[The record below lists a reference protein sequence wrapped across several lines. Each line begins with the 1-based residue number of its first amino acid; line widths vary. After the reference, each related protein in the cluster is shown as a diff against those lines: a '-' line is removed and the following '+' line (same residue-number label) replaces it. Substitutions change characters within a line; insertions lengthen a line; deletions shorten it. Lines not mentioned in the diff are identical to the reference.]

1 MKKNT
6 TRFFS
11 ALAIA
16 ATVFSATAGPQVAKK
31 LGGGMAQRAV
41 EQKAAVRTTSHTKGV
56 QIAGKRQVVNN
67 ATNQLRAASKNAFSL
82 KKAVNIPIKEAG
94 NLPDM
99 LAMVTFSNAWTQE
112 SQAPGLYKL
121 PKANGQD
128 FTLVADK
135 ATGYTGFLQDGVYYT
150 SNYVNYGFFA
160 FIMLEAYDV
169 ETGELIGENEGEVNQ
184 ILIDC
189 ATDPTTGTV
198 YSIGYN
204 EAGDGLQLAKVT
216 PSVGDGVVNF
226 GIEPVAQLDGNWNS
240 IACDAAGQL
249 YGISYAGEE
258 QGDEFIITS
267 SSLCKLGKATGAVTE
282 IGETGVLCKYLSSSE
297 IDPTSGRMF
306 WTVSDADEEGY
317 LAEVNLQT
325 GAATKILDF
334 LNDEE
339 VQGLCFQL
347 PAAEDKAPAAV
358 TNLAASFPEGA
369 LSGTISFTAPTTLF
383 DGTAATGALTYE
395 VLANGTSVAEG
406 STSFGATVSA
416 PVTVESAGSYTFVVT
431 VSNATGKSP
440 KQKIKA
446 FVGKGIPE
454 APVATLEYTAGKMNL
469 TWTAVTTS
477 ADGGYI
483 NPAEVTYTV
492 TRFPGE
498 TAVATDVKTTSFS
511 EPVAEPENITSY
523 YYTVVAKYADAVSE
537 AAKSNT
543 IVLGSI
549 EPPYE
554 QAFDADGSLEGF
566 TIIDANGDGKQWS
579 LYMSDDGTGVARMTY
594 NSSMD
599 MDDWLITPPLKLEGG
614 KVYRLSFD
622 AYPYGSSFPERIEVK
637 MGNSNTVEAMTTT
650 IVEPIDLTKG
660 ILDAQP
666 VVAYL
671 APKTSGTYFV
681 GFHGISDPDMF
692 YLYLDNIRIGAA
704 SSAEAPGE
712 ASNLKVVSDPS
723 GDLKATVSFNAPT
736 TTLGGGSLANL
747 TKVELSRDGELINTF
762 SSPAPGAAL
771 SFVDIP
777 AEGGNHTYTVIGY
790 NNEGE
795 GKPATITAFVG
806 VDAPAAPES
815 ASIVETANE
824 GEVTVSWSPVT
835 TDRNGNVINPA
846 LITYII
852 AERGSSSWEPL
863 IEGLT
868 GTSHTFRAVE
878 EGAEQIFAQY
888 AVFAS
893 TSGGVGSGAITDMI
907 PVGSAYE
914 GMAESLPNGEPTHI
928 LGITTPAESSAD
940 WGIFD
945 DLYFD
950 GEPTSQDGDN
960 GFIGMRGQYLDDAGS
975 LFTGK
980 VSLAGLVEPSFSF
993 YTYNIVGENG
1003 ESDTNIIE
1011 VEVKELGG
1019 EYTSVFNKT
1028 VAEICGTE
1036 EGWGKASVNLSA
1048 FAGKTIQVQITA
1060 TVASFA
1066 YIFFDN
1072 LKIGSTVDNDLMAGT
1087 ITAPANVQTG
1097 ETYSVDVTVSNEGS
1111 KDAAPFTV
1119 DLFADG
1125 EKVDTKSCEA
1135 LASGSSTHVVFER
1148 TMHSLATEPVELY
1161 AVVNAAADDIAANN
1175 TTKTLS
1181 VAPKVSTLPAPTELK
1196 AEAANSGVQLTWSEP
1211 NLEGGTGTVVT
1222 ESFEDGES
1230 FAQEFED
1237 WTFVD
1242 VDNSP
1247 VGGFQGLEIPGIS
1260 TGTDLVSFF
1269 VFDSTP
1275 EQFNETFAAHSG
1287 SKYLAAMFRY
1297 DDGTTD
1303 DWAISP
1309 VLDGSAQ
1316 TVSFYAR
1323 SYSGSY
1329 PEKIEILYSTGS
1341 INPEDFV
1348 AVKTVATVP
1357 ADWTLYEAELPAGA
1371 MHFAIRSCATGSF
1384 MLMIDDVTFTSGSQT
1399 ADLSL
1404 LGYNVYRNG
1413 VKLNAEPV
1421 EESSLLDLE
1430 GLADHKYQVTALY
1443 EGRGESAGSNEAS
1456 VNQGIADITD
1466 GLSIAT
1472 DKGLILVNGADDK
1485 LVTVTA
1491 VDGRVIYSAKGNASV
1506 SVATGIYVV
1515 KAGKTVA
1522 KVLVK

>member
-31 LGGGMAQRAV
+31 LGGSTAKITVTQKV
-41 EQKAAVRTTSHTKGV
+41 EVRPAATFKGAKLATSRP
-56 QIAGKRQVVNN
+56 I
-67 ATNQLRAASKNAFSL
+67 TNQATSQLLRSASKNALSL
-82 KKAVNIPIKEAG
+82 KKKVNVPTKEAG

-99 LAMVTFSNAWTQE
+99 YAMITFADGMTQDNNTR
-112 SQAPGLYKL
+112 GIYKL
-121 PKANGQD
+121 PKAAGQD
-128 FTLVADK
+128 FSLVALHED
-135 ATGYTGFLQDGVYYT
+135 GCNTGFASDGVYYVT
-150 SNYVNYGFFA
+150 NYIDYGFLA
-160 FIMLEAYDV
+160 FITLSAYDLT
-169 ETGELIGENEGEVNQ
+169 TGELLGEGSGQ
-184 ILIDC
+184 IDQVLVDC
-189 ATDPTTGTV
+189 AVDPTTGTV

-204 EAGDGLQLAKVT
+204 SEGSGLQLAKVT
-216 PSVGDGVVNF
+216 PSITDGAVQFAV
-226 GIEPVAQLDGNWNS
+226 EPIAALDGFGWNS
-240 IACDAAGQL
+240 IACDPTGQL
-249 YGISYAGEE
+249 YAITYTSEGE
-258 QGDEFIITS
+258 GDNFTVTS
-267 SSLCKLGKATGAVTE
+267 SSLCKLDKTTGAITTV
-282 IGETGVLCKYLSSSE
+282 GLTGLTPTYLSSSE
-297 IDPTSGRMF
+297 IDPKSGRMF
-306 WTVSDADEEGY
+306 WTLSTDAEGF

-325 GAATKILDF
+325 GAATKLFDF
-334 LNDEE
+334 ALNEE
-339 VQGLCFQL
+339 VQGLTIPA
-347 PAAEDKAPAAV
+347 PAAEEKAPAAV
-358 TNLAASFPEGA
+358 TDLAASFPEGA
-369 LSGTISFTAPTTLF
+369 LTGTVSFTAPTTLF
-383 DGTAATGALTYE
+383 DGTAASGALTYE
-395 VLANGTSVAEG
+395 VLANGTSVATG

-416 PVTVESAGSYTFVVT
+416 PVTVESAGNYTFTVT
-431 VSNATGKSP
+431 VRNEVGKSP
-440 KQKIKA
+440 IQKVKT
-446 FVGKGIPE
+446 FVGNGIPE
-454 APVATLEYTAGKMNL
+454 APAATLEYTGGKMNL

-498 TAVATDVKTTSFS
+498 TAVATDTKSTSFS
-511 EPVAEPENITSY
+511 EPIAEPENITSY

-537 AAKSNT
+537 AGKSNAV
-543 IVLGSI
+543 VLGSI
-549 EPPYE
+549 VPPYE
-554 QAFDADGSLEGF
+554 QAFDTEDGLDGF
-566 TIIDANGDGKQWS
+566 TVIDANDDGRQWS
-579 LYMSDDGTGVARMTY
+579 LYLSEDGGAARMTY
-594 NSSMD
+594 NSSMA
-599 MDDWLITPPLKLEGG
+599 MDDWLMTPPLQLEAG
-614 KVYRLSFD
+614 KVYQLSFESY
-622 AYPYGSSFPERIEVK
+622 AYGTSFPERLEVK
-637 MGNSNTVEAMTTT
+637 MGTSNTVDAMTTT
-650 IVEPIDLTKG
+650 LVEP
-660 ILDAQP
+660 LDITSSVPQQ
-666 VVAYL
+666 VVVYL
-671 APKTSGTYFV
+671 APKTSGKHFV
-681 GFHGISDPDMF
+681 GFHGISDADQF
-692 YLYLDNIRIGAA
+692 YLYLDNIKVGAA
-704 SSAEAPGE
+704 TSADAPGE
-712 ASNLKVVSDPS
+712 ATNLKVVSDPN
-723 GDLKATVSFNAPT
+723 GDLKATVSFNAPST
-736 TTLGGGSLANL
+736 TIGGGTLSSL

-762 SSPAPGAAL
+762 NSPAVGAAL
-771 SFVDIP
+771 SFVDTP
-777 AEGGNHTYTVIGY
+777 AEGGNHTYTIVGY
-790 NNEGE
+790 NNEGQ
-795 GKPATITAFVG
+795 GKPANITAFVG

-815 ASIVETANE
+815 ATIVETANE

-914 GMAESLPNGEPTHI
+914 GMAESLPDGEPTHI

-945 DLYFD
+945 DSYFD

-1028 VAEICGTE
+1028 VVEICGPE
-1036 EGWGKASVNLSA
+1036 EGWGKATVNLSA
-1048 FAGKTIQVQITA
+1048 YAGKTIQVQITA
-1060 TVASFA
+1060 TITSFA
-1066 YIFFDN
+1066 YVFFDN

-1097 ETYSVDVTVSNEGS
+1097 ETYPVDVTVSNEGS

-1148 TMHSLATEPVELY
+1148 TMHALATEPVELY
-1161 AVVNAAADDIAANN
+1161 AVVNAAADDIADNN
-1175 TTKTLS
+1175 TTKTIS

-1211 NLEGGTGTVVT
+1211 NLEGGIGTVVT

>member
-67 ATNQLRAASKNAFSL
+67 VTNQLRAASKNAFSL

-216 PSVGDGVVNF
+216 PSVEDGVVNL

-240 IACDAAGQL
+240 IACDASGQL

-267 SSLCKLGKATGAVTE
+267 SSLCKLDKATGTVTE

-431 VSNATGKSP
+431 VSNEVGKSP
-440 KQKIKA
+440 KEKVKVFI
-446 FVGKGIPE
+446 GKGIPE
-454 APVATLEYTAGKMNL
+454 APVVTLTYADGKMNL
-469 TWTAVTTS
+469 TWTAVTES
-477 ADGGYI
+477 VDGGYI
-483 NPAEVTYTV
+483 NPDEVTYTV

-498 TAVATDVKTTSFS
+498 IVVAENITVTSFS
-511 EPVAEPENITSY
+511 EQIAAPSELTST
-523 YYTVVAKYADAVSE
+523 YYTVEAKYADAKSE
-537 AAKSNT
+537 AGTSNVV
-543 IVLGSI
+543 VLGALV
-549 EPPYE
+549 PPYD
-554 QAFDADGSLEGF
+554 QAFDTEDAFNGF
-566 TIIDANGDGKQWS
+566 TIIDANGDDKTWI
-579 LYMSDDGTGVARMTY
+579 LYEGFARITY
-594 NSSMD
+594 NTSMA

-614 KVYRLSFD
+614 KAYALSFD
-622 AYPYGSSFPERIEVK
+622 TYAHRDNYPERIEVK
-637 MGNSNTVEAMTTT
+637 MGKNNTAEAMTTT
-650 IVEPIDLTKG
+650 LLEPTVLNNTIDNPYTPTVYLT
-660 ILDAQP
+660 
-666 VVAYL
+666 
-671 APKTSGTYFV
+671 PKTDGEYYI
-681 GFHGISDPDMF
+681 GFHGISDANMF
-692 YLYLDNIRIGAA
+692 YLDVTNIHIGAA
-704 SSAEAPGE
+704 ISTNAPGE
-712 ASNLKVVSDPS
+712 STDLSVVSDPN
-723 GDLKATVSFNAPT
+723 GELKATVSFKAPT
-736 TTLGGGSLANL
+736 LNIQGDALSSI
-747 TKVELSRDGELINTF
+747 TKIELKRDGEIINTF
-762 SSPAPGAAL
+762 TSPAVGAAL
-771 SFVDIP
+771 SYVDTP
-777 AEGGNHTYTVIGY
+777 AEGGNYTYTVTAF
-790 NNEGE
+790 NAEGE
-795 GKPATITAFVG
+795 GKPASVTTFVG
-806 VDAPAAPES
+806 TDIPAAPES
-815 ASIVETANE
+815 VNIVETATL
-824 GEVTVSWSPVT
+824 GEVTVSWRPVT
-835 TDRNGNVINPA
+835 TDHNGKPINPN
-846 LITYII
+846 LVTYYICTYDN
-852 AERGSSSWEPL
+852 GWVPL
-863 IEGLT
+863 YKSLTETSKTFNAIPEGT
-868 GTSHTFRAVE
+868 
-878 EGAEQIFAQY
+878 EQEFVQY
-888 AVFAS
+888 AVFAE
-893 TSGGVGSGAITDMI
+893 TSGGLSNGTVTDMI
-907 PVGSAYE
+907 PVGPAYNGMHESFAE
-914 GMAESLPNGEPTHI
+914 GNLSYI
-928 LGITTPAESSAD
+928 LGSMIPETSNAQWSFYNDS
-940 WGIFD
+940 
-945 DLYFD
+945 YFE
-950 GEPTSQDGDN
+950 GEVASQDGDN
-960 GFIGMRGQYLDDAGS
+960 GFIGMRSPNSEDAAS
-975 LFTGK
+975 ILTGK
-980 VSLAGLVEPSFSF
+980 VSLAGLVAPVLTF
-993 YTYNIVGENG
+993 YTYNIVDEDGYT
-1003 ESDTNIIE
+1003 DTNTID
-1011 VEVKELGG
+1011 VEVKEING
-1019 EYTSVFNKT
+1019 EYKNVLSKRVE
-1028 VAEICGTE
+1028 EICGNE
-1036 EGWGKASVNLSA
+1036 EGWGKATIDLSA
-1048 FAGKTIQVQITA
+1048 YEGKTIQVKITG
-1060 TVASFA
+1060 TIVEFT
-1066 YIFFDN
+1066 YIFLDN
-1072 LKIGSTVDNDLMAGT
+1072 LKIGSTVDNDLAAGS
-1087 ITAPANVQTG
+1087 ITAPAKVQAG
-1097 ETYSVDVTVSNEGS
+1097 EKYSVDVTVSNEGRL
-1111 KDAAPFTV
+1111 DASAFTV

-1125 EKVDTKSCEA
+1125 EKVDSKSCEA
-1135 LASGSSTHVVFER
+1135 LASEARTHVVLEH
-1148 TMHSLATEPVELY
+1148 TMHALATEPVELY
-1161 AVVNAAADDIAANN
+1161 AVVNAAADDIADNN
-1175 TTKTLS
+1175 TTKTIS

-1211 NLEGGTGTVVT
+1211 NLEGGAGTVVT

-1230 FAQEFED
+1230 FAQEFEN

-1348 AVKTVATVP
+1348 AVKTIATVP